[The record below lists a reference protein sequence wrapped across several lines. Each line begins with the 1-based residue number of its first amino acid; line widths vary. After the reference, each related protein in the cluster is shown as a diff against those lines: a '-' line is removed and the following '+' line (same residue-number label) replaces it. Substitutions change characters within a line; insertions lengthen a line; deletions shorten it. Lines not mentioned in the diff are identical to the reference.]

1 MALTA
6 LGLTNLAKSVDL
18 RIEALNAP
26 TAPGQPQVFAI
37 RPAALLLGTV
47 APLIPGL
54 PIATEAVLNGALPV
68 SVSVKWGVEDVKG
81 TALGPDEAV
90 TFSTVAEALETTVM
104 VLPDFVELRAG
115 IEVPSKTRYVTATV
129 TLTPPGGREK
139 DATKLQ
145 LVRHPITIPAIP
157 IPTLALFFGKP
168 NLGMSG
174 GVLQG
179 GDQFVIIMVP
189 DDSPIGSISALRFA
203 FDKLREVS
211 KTAATLV
218 GLAQVAGG
226 LATLKGLG
234 DALDTVLGAFN
245 AHALIGGRV
254 GMAFI
259 TADSVHNL
267 NDIDVIL
274 GPHIW
279 NNDTE
284 AEDTISSMA
293 LVGPPGRRIRVFQ
306 HRNYRG
312 HNMAVTASPV
322 CVTLVNEMTDPPVT
336 VPAGQAS
343 AVSGPLDNRMSA
355 VSFL

>member
-1 MALTA
+1 MALTP
-6 LGLTNLAKSVDL
+6 LGLTNLAKSLDL

-26 TAPGQPQVFAI
+26 DAAGEPQVFAI
-37 RPAALLLGTV
+37 RPAAMLLSALG
-47 APLIPGL
+47 PLIP
-54 PIATEAVLNGALPV
+54 TEAVLNAALPIGI
-68 SVSVKWGVEDVKG
+68 SVKWGVEDFGG

-139 DATKLQ
+139 DSSKLE
-145 LVRHPITIPAIP
+145 LVRHPITVPAIP
-157 IPTLALFFGKP
+157 IPTLALFFGKK
-168 NLGMSG
+168 NLGMVNG
-174 GVLQG
+174 ALGG
-179 GDQFVIIMVP
+179 GDQFVVIMVP
-189 DDSPIGSISALRFA
+189 DDSPVGSISALRFA

-218 GLAQVAGG
+218 SLAGFAGSGLT
-226 LATLKGLG
+226 TLTGLG
-234 DALDTVLGAFN
+234 DAIDTVLGAFN

-274 GPHIW
+274 GEHVW

-306 HRNYRG
+306 HRDYRG
-312 HNMAVTASPV
+312 HNMAVTASDF

-336 VPAGQAS
+336 VPAGHAS
-343 AVSGPLDNRMSA
+343 DVSGPLDNRMSA